1 MFFLNS
7 ILCIFGTGKS
17 KRSISNFARLIKLY
31 QMPFSKQPL
40 SKLFVMNDLEI
51 KCDEMG
57 TNANIR

>member
-1 MFFLNS
+1 M
-7 ILCIFGTGKS
+7 LCILGTGKS
-17 KRSISNFARLIKLY
+17 NRIVSNFAKLIKLY

-51 KCDEMG
+51 KCDEQG